1 MKLQIMKVE
10 IVFKSFQLDMRNGD
24 FNEKDVHEIIA
35 NKYNI
40 SNEVQKIIF
49 SRTYHIIQK
58 LIKSM

>member
-49 SRTYHIIQK
+49 LMTYHIRQK

>member
-49 SRTYHIIQK
+49 SMTYHIPRK
-58 LIKSM
+58 LIRSM